1 MEFSIE
7 SKISNFIE
15 NQFPSFYREEGTTF
29 ILFMKAYFEWMESNG
44 NPIYHSRNLLNYG
57 DIDNTIDDFLVH
69 FEKKYLFGIPFETV
83 VNKRFMI
90 KHVLDTYRS
99 KSSIQ
104 GHKLLF
110 KLLYNLDSEIYIPGR
125 DILKPSDGTWKEPK
139 YLEVTDNGNLNDLV
153 GIEIEGSES
162 GTLAVVES
170 FTKEF
175 FDSGIATTLFISNIT
190 PKNQD
195 FTIGEAIVPKGQ
207 ASNTSAITSAPILKG
222 SLNGLQILNG
232 GQNFKVGN
240 ILKIVKRDL
249 TNDNVISFGQNGLL
263 RVANVGRGFG
273 TINFDVLS
281 GGFGYLSNSAIF
293 VYNETGD
300 TTGTGAGFDLDQLT
314 NQQLI
319 TYNTDVICNYSNLQ
333 LDAIAYGFP
342 EDETANLTSN
352 IGTTLTFITDIFGTV
367 SKLNNI
373 TTGNNYTNATIN
385 FVRSNLLSN
394 GLPGSI
400 SYTASSNTITGTST
414 IFDSI
419 FAANDVIQ
427 IQANSSLNATQELQV
442 IKEVTNS
449 TQIILYGPPE
459 NSSTASAVYRA
470 APTILPANFATYE
483 TVMVRED
490 ETLNGENE
498 NIRGFPASGNDIIT
512 SVSIV
517 DSGKS
522 YLNGENVDL
531 YLQGGLSNVVI
542 GSGGSGYQ
550 NNELVIF
557 SGGGTPDTANAVVG
571 TDSNGVVTSVVYN
584 DRGSGY
590 QTTPT
595 LTVRTSNGTGALMS
609 VNITEFNIASLVE
622 GKVTKGGVGVGRGF
636 WSTTRSHLSSDK
648 FIQDS
653 YFYQDFSYQIKVQKI
668 LAKYKDIIKDTFHSA
683 GSELFGEFEL
693 IQDVSSNIEL
703 LHSSNTSV
711 KSFDYT
717 SDSNILLS
725 DNNVVTV
732 DSYTFFAT
740 ADRTYTVDRML
751 PLADFVS

>member
-7 SKISNFIE
+7 TKISNFIE
-15 NQFPSFYREEGTTF
+15 NQFPSFYREEGPTF

-69 FEKKYLFGIPFETV
+69 FEKKYLFGVPFETV

-90 KHVLDTYRS
+90 KHVLDAYRS

-153 GIEIEGSES
+153 GKEIEGSES

-170 FTKEF
+170 FVKES
-175 FDSGIATTLFISNIT
+175 FDSDIINTLFISNIT

-195 FTIGEAIVPKGQ
+195 FTIGEAIVLKGQ

-222 SLNGLQILNG
+222 SLNGLQIING

-240 ILKIVKRDL
+240 ILKIVKRDI
-249 TNDNVISFGQNGLL
+249 TNNNIISFGQNGLL

-273 TINFDVLS
+273 SINFDILS
-281 GGFGYLSNSAIF
+281 GGFGYLSNSATF
-293 VYNETGD
+293 VYNGTGD
-300 TTGTGAGFDLDQLT
+300 TSGTGAGFGIDQLT

-333 LDAIAYGFP
+333 LDATTYGFP
-342 EDETANLTSN
+342 GDGTANLTAN
-352 IGTTLTFITDIFGTV
+352 IGNALTFRTDTFGTITTLA
-367 SKLNNI
+367 NI
-373 TTGNNYTNATIN
+373 TTGNNYTNATVN

-400 SYTASSNTITGTST
+400 SYTTSSNTITGTST

-449 TQIILYGPPE
+449 TQIILYGPPQ

-470 APTILPANFATYE
+470 APTILPANFATYDS
-483 TVMVRED
+483 VMVRED

-498 NIRGFPASGNDIIT
+498 NIRGLPASGNDIIT

-522 YLNGENVDL
+522 YLNGEDVDL

-542 GSGGSGYQ
+542 SSGGSGYQ

-595 LTVRTSNGTGALMS
+595 LTVRTSNGTGASLS

-703 LHSSNTSV
+703 LHSSNTAV

-717 SDSNILLS
+717 SDSNILLA

>member
-1 MEFSIE
+1 MDFSIE
-7 SKISNFIE
+7 TKISNFIE
-15 NQFPSFYREEGTTF
+15 SQFPSFYREEGTTF

-57 DIDNTIDDFLVH
+57 DTDNTIDDFLVY
-69 FEKKYLFGIPFETV
+69 FERKYLFGVPFETV

-90 KHVLDTYRS
+90 KHVLDAYRS

-110 KLLYNLDSEIYIPGR
+110 KLLYNLDSEIYIPSR
-125 DILKPSDGTWKEPK
+125 DILKPSDGTWKEPR
-139 YLEVTDNGNLNDLV
+139 YLEVTDSENLNDLV
-153 GIEIEGSES
+153 GKEIEGTES
-162 GTLAVVES
+162 RTVAVVES
-170 FTKEF
+170 FTKES
-175 FDSGIATTLFISNIT
+175 FDSDIINTLFISNII

-222 SLNGLQILNG
+222 SLNGLQIVNG
-232 GQNFKVGN
+232 GQNFKVGD

-249 TNDNVISFGQNGLL
+249 TNNNIISFGQNGLL

-273 TINFDVLS
+273 SINFDVFS
-281 GGFGYLSNSAIF
+281 GGFGYLSNSAVFI
-293 VYNETGD
+293 YNDPND
-300 TTGTGAGFDLDQLT
+300 TTGSGASFTVDQLL

-333 LDAIAYGFP
+333 LDVASYGFP
-342 EDETANLTSN
+342 GDSTANLTSN
-352 IGTTLTFITDIFGTV
+352 VGNALSFRSDIFGSIASLT
-367 SKLNNI
+367 NI
-373 TTGNNYTNATIN
+373 STGNSYTNAVTT

-394 GLPGSI
+394 TLPGSI
-400 SYTASSNTITGTST
+400 SYSTSSNTITGTST

-419 FAANDVIQ
+419 FEANDVIQ
-427 IQANSSLNATQELQV
+427 IQSNSSFIPTQELQV

-449 TQIILYGPPE
+449 TQIILYGPPQN
-459 NSSTASAVYRA
+459 NSTPSAVYRA
-470 APTILPANFATYE
+470 APTILPSNFATYE
-483 TVMVRED
+483 NVMVRVD
-490 ETLNGENE
+490 GTLNGENE
-498 NIRGFPASGNDIIT
+498 NIRGLPASGNDIIT
-512 SVSIV
+512 EVIVV

-522 YLNGENVDL
+522 YLNGEDVDL
-531 YLQGGLSNVVI
+531 YLQGSLSNVVVS
-542 GSGGSGYQ
+542 SGGTGYQ

-557 SGGGTPDTANAVVG
+557 AGGDTPSSANG
-571 TDSNGVVTSVVYN
+571 IIQTDSNGSITSVVYS

-590 QTTPT
+590 QTIPNIS
-595 LTVRTSNGTGALMS
+595 VRTSSGSGALLS
-609 VNITEFNIASLVE
+609 VNITEFNTISLVE
-622 GKVTKGGVGVGRGF
+622 GKVTKGGIGVGRGY
-636 WSTTRSHLSSDK
+636 WTTTRSHLNSDK

-693 IQDVSSNIEL
+693 IQDISSNIEL
-703 LHSSNTSV
+703 LHSSNTAV

-717 SDSNILLS
+717 SDSDILLA
-725 DNNVVTV
+725 DNDVVTV

-740 ADRTYTVDRML
+740 ADRTYTVDRMI

>member
-7 SKISNFIE
+7 TKISNFIE
-15 NQFPSFYREEGTTF
+15 NQFPSFYREEGPTF

-90 KHVLDTYRS
+90 KHVLDAYRS

-125 DILKPSDGTWKEPK
+125 DILKPSDGNWKEPK

-170 FTKEF
+170 FTKES
-175 FDSGIATTLFISNIT
+175 FDSDISTTLFITNIT

-195 FTIGEAIVPKGQ
+195 FRIGEAIVPKGQ

-240 ILKIVKRDL
+240 ILKIVKRNL
-249 TNDNVISFGQNGLL
+249 TNDNVISFGQNGIL

-273 TINFDVLS
+273 TINFDILS

-300 TTGTGAGFDLDQLT
+300 TTGTGAGFELDQLT

-333 LDAIAYGFP
+333 LDATAYGFP
-342 EDETANLTSN
+342 GDETANLTSN
-352 IGTTLTFITDIFGTV
+352 TGTALTFITDIFGTI
-367 SKLNNI
+367 STLNNI

-427 IQANSSLNATQELQV
+427 IQANSSLNYTQELQV

-498 NIRGFPASGNDIIT
+498 NIRGLPASGNDIIT

-542 GSGGSGYQ
+542 SSGGSGYQ

-571 TDSNGVVTSVVYN
+571 TDSNGVVTSVVYS

-590 QTTPT
+590 ETIPI
-595 LTVRTSNGTGALMS
+595 LTVRTSNGTGALLS
-609 VNITEFNIASLVE
+609 VDITEFNTASLVE

-703 LHSSNTSV
+703 LHSSNTAV
-711 KSFDYT
+711 KSFDFT
-717 SDSNILLS
+717 SDSSILLA

>member
-7 SKISNFIE
+7 TKISNFIE
-15 NQFPSFYREEGTTF
+15 NQFPSFYREEGPTF

-90 KHVLDTYRS
+90 KHVLDAYRS

-153 GIEIEGSES
+153 GKEIEGSES

-170 FTKEF
+170 FTKES
-175 FDSGIATTLFISNIT
+175 FDSDIINTLFISNIT

-195 FTIGEAIVPKGQ
+195 FTIGEAIVLKGQ

-249 TNDNVISFGQNGLL
+249 TNDNIISFGQNGLL

-273 TINFDVLS
+273 TINFDILS

-300 TTGTGAGFDLDQLT
+300 TTGTGAGFEIDQLT

-333 LDAIAYGFP
+333 LDATAYGFP
-342 EDETANLTSN
+342 GDETANLTAN
-352 IGTTLTFITDIFGTV
+352 IGNALTFRTDTFGTV
-367 SKLNNI
+367 STLNNI

-470 APTILPANFATYE
+470 APTI
-483 TVMVRED
+483 
-490 ETLNGENE
+490 
-498 NIRGFPASGNDIIT
+498 ST
-512 SVSIV
+512 S
-517 DSGKS
+517 
-522 YLNGENVDL
+522 
-531 YLQGGLSNVVI
+531 
-542 GSGGSGYQ
+542 
-550 NNELVIF
+550 
-557 SGGGTPDTANAVVG
+557 
-571 TDSNGVVTSVVYN
+571 
-584 DRGSGY
+584 
-590 QTTPT
+590 
-595 LTVRTSNGTGALMS
+595 
-609 VNITEFNIASLVE
+609 
-622 GKVTKGGVGVGRGF
+622 
-636 WSTTRSHLSSDK
+636 K
-648 FIQDS
+648 FCYI
-653 YFYQDFSYQIKVQKI
+653 
-668 LAKYKDIIKDTFHSA
+668 
-683 GSELFGEFEL
+683 
-693 IQDVSSNIEL
+693 
-703 LHSSNTSV
+703 
-711 KSFDYT
+711 
-717 SDSNILLS
+717 
-725 DNNVVTV
+725 
-732 DSYTFFAT
+732 
-740 ADRTYTVDRML
+740 
-751 PLADFVS
+751 

>member
-7 SKISNFIE
+7 TKISNFIE
-15 NQFPSFYREEGTTF
+15 NQLPSFYREEGPTF

-90 KHVLDTYRS
+90 KHVLDAYRS

-153 GIEIEGSES
+153 GKEIEGSES

-170 FTKEF
+170 FTRES
-175 FDSGIATTLFISNIT
+175 FDSDIINTLFISNIT

-222 SLNGLQILNG
+222 SLNGLQIING

-249 TNDNVISFGQNGLL
+249 TNNNVISFGQNGLL

-273 TINFDVLS
+273 SINFDILS

-293 VYNETGD
+293 VYNGTGD
-300 TTGTGAGFDLDQLT
+300 TTGNGASFGLDQLT

-333 LDAIAYGFP
+333 LDATTYGFP
-342 EDETANLTSN
+342 GDGTANLTAN
-352 IGTTLTFITDIFGTV
+352 IGNALTFKTDTFGTISTLT
-367 SKLNNI
+367 NI
-373 TTGNNYTNATIN
+373 TTGNGYTNSTIN

-400 SYTASSNTITGTST
+400 SYTTSSNTITGTST

-427 IQANSSLNATQELQV
+427 IQANSSLDYTQELQV

-449 TQIILYGPPE
+449 TQIILYGPPQ
-459 NSSTASAVYRA
+459 NSSTASAVHRA

-483 TVMVRED
+483 SVMFRED

-498 NIRGFPASGNDIIT
+498 NIRGLAASGNDIIT

-522 YLNGENVDL
+522 YLNGEDVDL

-542 GSGGSGYQ
+542 SSGGSGYQ

-571 TDSNGVVTSVVYN
+571 TDSNGVVTSVVYSN
-584 DRGSGY
+584 RGSGY

-595 LTVRTSNGTGALMS
+595 ITVRTSNGTGALLS
-609 VNITEFNIASLVE
+609 VNITEFNTTSLVE
-622 GKVTKGGVGVGRGF
+622 GKVIKGGIGVGRGF

-653 YFYQDFSYQIKVQKI
+653 YFYQDFSYQIRVQKI

-693 IQDVSSNIEL
+693 IQEVSSNIEL
-703 LHSSNTSV
+703 LHSSNTAV

-717 SDSNILLS
+717 SDSNILLA
-725 DNNVVTV
+725 DNSVVTV

>member
-7 SKISNFIE
+7 TKISNFIE
-15 NQFPSFYREEGTTF
+15 NQFPSFYREEGPTF

-69 FEKKYLFGIPFETV
+69 FEKKYLFGVPFETV

-90 KHVLDTYRS
+90 KHVLDAYRS

-110 KLLYNLDSEIYIPGR
+110 KLLYNLDSKIYIPGR

-153 GIEIEGSES
+153 GKEIEGSES

-170 FTKEF
+170 FVKES
-175 FDSGIATTLFISNIT
+175 FDSDIINTLFISNIT

-195 FTIGEAIVPKGQ
+195 FTIGEAIVLKGQ
-207 ASNTSAITSAPILKG
+207 VSNTSAITSAPILKG
-222 SLNGLQILNG
+222 SLNGLQIING

-240 ILKIVKRDL
+240 ILKIVKRDI
-249 TNDNVISFGQNGLL
+249 TNNNIISFGQNGLL
-263 RVANVGRGFG
+263 RVSELGRGFG
-273 TINFDVLS
+273 SINFDILS
-281 GGFGYLSNSAIF
+281 GGFGYLSNAAVFI
-293 VYNETGD
+293 YNDPND
-300 TTGTGAGFDLDQLT
+300 TTGSGANFSLDQLT
-314 NQQLI
+314 NQQVI

-333 LDAIAYGFP
+333 LDAVAFGFP
-342 EDETANLTSN
+342 ADETANLTSN
-352 IGTTLTFITDIFGTV
+352 VGTAFSFESGTFGTISTLT
-367 SKLNNI
+367 NI
-373 TTGNNYTNATIN
+373 TTGNGYTNSVIT
-385 FVRSNLLSN
+385 FVRSHLLSN
-394 GLPGSI
+394 GLPGTI
-400 SYTASSNTITGTST
+400 SYNTTSNTISGTST

-419 FAANDVIQ
+419 FEANDVIQ
-427 IQANSSLNATQELQV
+427 IQSNSSLDYTQELQV

-449 TQIILYGPPE
+449 TQIILYGPPQ
-459 NSSTASAVYRA
+459 NNSTASSVYRS
-470 APTILPANFATYE
+470 APTILPANFAPYE
-483 TVMVRED
+483 TIMVRPD

-498 NIRGFPASGNDIIT
+498 NIRGPSVSGNAVIT
-512 SVSIV
+512 AVSVI

-522 YLNGENVDL
+522 YLNGETVDL

-542 GSGGSGYQ
+542 SSGGSGYQ

-571 TDSNGVVTSVVYN
+571 TDSNGVVTSVVYS

-595 LTVRTSNGTGALMS
+595 LTVRTSNGTGASLS
-609 VNITEFNIASLVE
+609 VDITEFNTASLVE
-622 GKVTKGGVGVGRGF
+622 SKVTKGGVGVGRGF
-636 WSTTRSHLSSDK
+636 WSTTRSHISSDK

-703 LHSSNTSV
+703 LHSSNTAV
-711 KSFDYT
+711 KSFDFT
-717 SDSNILLS
+717 SDSNILLA

>member
-7 SKISNFIE
+7 PKISNFIE
-15 NQFPSFYREEGTTF
+15 SQFPSFYREDGPTF
-29 ILFMKAYFEWMESNG
+29 ILFMKAYYEWMESNG
-44 NPIYHSRNLLNYG
+44 NPIYHSRSLLNYG
-57 DIDNTIDDFLVH
+57 DVDNTIDDFLVH

-90 KHVLDTYRS
+90 KHALDAYRS

-125 DILKPSDGTWKEPK
+125 DLLKPSDGTWKEPK
-139 YLEVTDNGNLNDLV
+139 YLEVTDNGSLNDLV
-153 GIEIEGSES
+153 GKEVEGSES
-162 GTLAVVES
+162 GTLAVIES
-170 FTKEF
+170 FIKES
-175 FDSGIATTLFISNIT
+175 FDNDIVNTLFISNIT

-195 FTIGEAIVPKGQ
+195 FTIGEAIVLKGQ
-207 ASNTSAITSAPILKG
+207 ASNTSAISSSPILKG
-222 SLNGLQILNG
+222 SLNGLQIING

-249 TNDNVISFGQNGLL
+249 SNNNIISFGQNGLL
-263 RVANVGRGFG
+263 RVASIGRAFG
-273 TINFDVLS
+273 SINFDILS
-281 GGFGYLSNSAIF
+281 GGFGYLSNSSIF
-293 VYNETGD
+293 VYNGTGD
-300 TTGTGAGFDLDQLT
+300 TSGSGANFDIDQLT

-319 TYNTDVICNYSNLQ
+319 TYNTDVICNYSDLQ
-333 LDAIAYGFP
+333 LDATTYGFP
-342 EDETANLTSN
+342 GDITANLTAT
-352 IGTTLTFITDIFGTV
+352 IGSALSFRTDTFGTMSTLTNV
-367 SKLNNI
+367 
-373 TTGNNYTNATIN
+373 TTGNNYNNTTIN
-385 FVRSNLLSN
+385 FVRSTLISN
-394 GLPGSI
+394 NLPGTL
-400 SYTASSNTITGTST
+400 SYTTSSNTITGTST

-419 FAANDVIQ
+419 FEANDVIQ
-427 IQANSSLNATQELQV
+427 IQANLSLTSTEEIQV

-459 NSSTASAVYRA
+459 NNSTGSAKYRA
-470 APTILPANFATYE
+470 APTILPSNFATYD
-483 TVMVRED
+483 TIMVRED
-490 ETLNGENE
+490 ETINGENE
-498 NIRGFPASGNDIIT
+498 NIRGLPASGNDIAT
-512 SVSIV
+512 SVTIV
-517 DSGKS
+517 NSGKS
-522 YLNGENVDL
+522 YLNGESVDL

-542 GSGGSGYQ
+542 SSGGSGYQ

-557 SGGGTPDTANAVVG
+557 SGGDTADSANAVVG
-571 TDSNGVVTSVVYN
+571 TDGSGAITSVVYS

-595 LTVRTSNGTGALMS
+595 ISIRTSNGINALLS
-609 VNITEFNIASLVE
+609 VNITEFNTASLVS
-622 GKVTKGGVGVGRGF
+622 GRVLKSGIGVGRGF
-636 WSTTRSHLSSDK
+636 WTTTRSHLSSDK

-693 IQDVSSNIEL
+693 IQDVSSTIEL
-703 LHSSNTSV
+703 LHSSNTSI
-711 KSFDYT
+711 KSFDFT

-725 DNNVVTV
+725 DNGTVTV

-740 ADRTYTVDRML
+740 ADRTYTADRML